1 MREEIMKKNY
11 AYTGIMDKN
20 DTEIK
25 VGDVVETRIG
35 KLAVGKIVI
44 DPFGQY
50 VPGSF
55 SYTTFDDP
63 NAPHYPLSVLLEE
76 ESIDSLEIVDSVV
89 ESKCYTMEARNF
101 EKRLNDIG
109 IAYNQFLQLRKIWN
123 ELTLAAQ
130 AEVNDLLQQYED

>member
-1 MREEIMKKNY
+1 MEKNY
-11 AYTGIMDKN
+11 VYTGVSDKN
-20 DTEIK
+20 GTEIK
-25 VGDVVETRIG
+25 VGDVIDTHIG
-35 KLAVGKIVI
+35 KIATGKIVV

-76 ESIDSLEIVDSVV
+76 DSISSIEIVDSITK
-89 ESKCYTMEARNF
+89 SKCYTMEAKNF

-109 IAYNQFLQLRKIWN
+109 ISYNQFIQLRKKMCKK
-123 ELTLAAQ
+123 AA
-130 AEVNDLLQQYED
+130 A